1 MLSTAARAEPRPR
14 EAGTI
19 PSGARSGAIVAGASA
34 VSIVANYVF
43 LLAAGRV
50 LGSATYGSLAA
61 LLGLLAVVLIPAGA
75 LQMAVSRE
83 ISRRIASGDAGGA
96 DAFARTVVRAS
107 LIATAP
113 LVALALALA
122 VPLSDLLHIH
132 SVGVV
137 VLAEAI
143 LTTALV
149 FPVAMG
155 VVQGAQRFHA
165 LAALYIAPFA
175 IRLPLFGIA
184 AALGYR
190 LGAAIAAT
198 LAGSIASTAL
208 GLVLIREPLADAHII
223 PCRELRPFL
232 RYLAPVA
239 VGLIGIAL
247 LTHLDILIVKAR
259 LSADDAGAYAA
270 ASAFARVGF
279 FLPATIL
286 AVLFPRTAARQA
298 RGEETE
304 DILGR
309 SLLVTI
315 ALCGALALFYA
326 AAGVGLVS
334 ATFGRS
340 FSDGGRVLAP
350 FALAIGLYSL
360 AYILLGYH
368 LSRGESRYAWI
379 VAAGCLVQVATLALI
394 PRTLHSVVWANLA
407 VAGALIV
414 SHELAVARSAPALRA
429 GARQFTLGRAAALRR
444 IALETSLVLLGAT
457 AFVCALMW
465 PVVVHLGSTITGS
478 LGSDSTGSVAW
489 LWTLEHETGYHI
501 LGTTHHTLSGA
512 PLGWNEGNGL
522 NIQWFLPYY
531 PAYLATKLF
540 GAVAAYNLITLAGY
554 VLSGASMY
562 ALTRYLGCARLVAVW
577 AGVVFIVFPW
587 HIERAEHASLTHLEV
602 LALLVLA
609 LVAAAR
615 RPTWL
620 RFGFVGA
627 ATFACWLTSGYF
639 GGMAVVTTFAFA
651 LGAALTSAR
660 RRGALQAAGS
670 IGAALVA
677 SGLVAIASYAS
688 GANAGAGIHRD
699 ASALQAYG
707 LRPIEL
713 VVPAARHLVFGLG
726 LDSFWAQRLHGSNTT
741 EISNY
746 LGLLTFALAIAWLV
760 IAYRRR
766 AALRPTGLVQ
776 VTAGLVAAFV
786 VAFLFA
792 LPSPVGG
799 MSMPSKWLWDRISAF
814 RVPSRWDPL
823 LMTVLLPLAA
833 LGLQALWRALARRGR
848 VVALAAVAVA
858 IAVSFGELAVHT
870 VTRFRTVPVPAEYVA
885 LKTTTPNGI
894 LAEYPLGY
902 SDIYRLWQRVHDRP
916 LVNGA
921 PDGTAADQMR
931 MVLLDP
937 AQPGTAQSLSLL
949 GVTAFE
955 IHPGGHADVPVEPR
969 EPTHMPGYRLV
980 GRYPDGASVWDV
992 VASPAPALVVPTG
1005 GFLAP
1010 TRSGNGPVEFA
1021 LASSPGSLELR
1032 ARTATVVR
1040 VTFGAAVQGGGST
1053 TLHIGD
1059 GTRDVAVP
1067 VSGTSSV
1074 SIPVQVPRGR
1084 SELFL
1089 RPEGAAQ
1096 LEISQPRAAGT
1107 GPNAMLSALPL
1118 SSDPGF

>member
-1 MLSTAARAEPRPR
+1 MVVAPRRTAAPPEPAR
-14 EAGTI
+14 I
-19 PSGARSGAIVAGASA
+19 VSGARSGALVAGASA
-34 VSIVANYVF
+34 ASIVANYVF

-50 LGSATYGSLAA
+50 LGSAGYGSLAA

-83 ISRRIASGDAGGA
+83 ISRRIATGDSHGA
-96 DAFARTVVRAS
+96 DAFARTAVRVS
-107 LIATAP
+107 LIATVP
-113 LVALALALA
+113 LVALAIVLA
-122 VPLSDLLHIH
+122 VPLADLLHIH
-132 SVGVV
+132 SMGVV
-137 VLAEAI
+137 VLTEAI
-143 LTTALV
+143 LVTALV
-149 FPVAMG
+149 YPVAMG
-155 VVQGAQRFHA
+155 VVQGVQRFHA
-165 LAALYIAPFA
+165 LAALYLAPFV

-190 LGAAIAAT
+190 LGAAIVAT
-198 LAGSIASTAL
+198 LAGSIAATAL
-208 GLVLIREPLADAHII
+208 ALALIREPLTRADVL
-223 PCRELRPFL
+223 PRSELRPFL
-232 RYLAPVA
+232 RYLTPVA
-239 VGLIGIAL
+239 AGLVGIAL

-309 SLLVTI
+309 SLLVTV
-315 ALCGALALFYA
+315 ALCGALAIFYA
-326 AAGVGLVS
+326 AAGVGLVA

-360 AYILLGYH
+360 AYILVGYH

-379 VAAGCLVQVATLALI
+379 VTAGCVVQVATLALV

-414 SHELAVARSAPALRA
+414 SHELFVTRSAPALRA
-429 GARQFTLGRAAALRR
+429 GLRQFTIGRAAQLRSL
-444 IALETSLVLLGAT
+444 AVETSLVLLGTT

-465 PVVVHLGSTITGS
+465 PVVAHLGSTVTGS

-489 LWTLEHETGYHI
+489 LWTLQHETGYHI
-501 LGTTHHTLSGA
+501 LGTTHHAMSGA
-512 PLGWNEGNGL
+512 PLGWDEGNGL

-540 GAVAAYNLITLAGY
+540 GPVAAYNLITLAGY

-577 AGVVFIVFPW
+577 AAVVFVVFPW

-620 RFGFVGA
+620 RFGLVGA
-627 ATFACWLTSGYF
+627 ATLACWLTSGYF

-651 LGAALTSAR
+651 LGAALTTVR
-660 RRGALQAAGS
+660 RRGLLLAAGS
-670 IGAALVA
+670 AGATLVA

-726 LDSFWAQRLHGSNTT
+726 LDSFWAPRLHGSNTT

-746 LGLLTFALAIAWLV
+746 LGLLTLALAIGWLV
-760 IAYRRR
+760 VVYRRR
-766 AALRPTGLVQ
+766 ATLRGTRLVQ
-776 VTAGLVAAFV
+776 VTAGLVTAFLV
-786 VAFLFA
+786 GFLFA

-799 MSMPSKWLWDRISAF
+799 TSMPSKWLWDRVSAF

-833 LGLQALWRALARRGR
+833 LGLQTLWRALARRGR
-848 VVALAAVAVA
+848 VLAVAAVAAA

-870 VTRFRTVPVPAEYVA
+870 VPRFRTVPVPAEYVA

-921 PDGTAADQMR
+921 PTGTTADQMR

-937 AQPGTAQSLSLL
+937 AQPGTAESLSLL
-949 GVTAFE
+949 GVTAIE

-969 EPTHMPGYRLV
+969 EPTHVSGYRIV
-980 GRYPDGASVWDV
+980 GRYADGASVWDV

-1010 TRSGNGPVEFA
+1010 TRAGNGPIRFG

-1032 ARTATVVR
+1032 ARTAAVVR
-1040 VTFGAAVQGGGST
+1040 VTFSAAVQGGGST
-1053 TLHIGD
+1053 TLHVGD
-1059 GTRDVAVP
+1059 GTRDVAVR
-1067 VSGTSSV
+1067 VSAITPASV
-1074 SIPVQVPRGR
+1074 AVQVPRGR
-1084 SELFL
+1084 SEIFL
-1089 RPEGAAQ
+1089 RPEGSARVD
-1096 LEISQPRAAGT
+1096 ISQPRAEAT
-1107 GPNAMLSALPL
+1107 HLNAALSALPL

>member
-1 MLSTAARAEPRPR
+1 MVVAPDRTVAPAEPARL
-14 EAGTI
+14 
-19 PSGARSGAIVAGASA
+19 PSGARSGALVAGASA
-34 VSIVANYVF
+34 GSIVANYVF

-50 LGSATYGSLAA
+50 LGSAGYGSLAA

-83 ISRRIASGDAGGA
+83 ISRRVASGDAGGA
-96 DAFARTVVRAS
+96 AAFARTTLRIS
-107 LIATAP
+107 LIATVP
-113 LVALALALA
+113 LVALALVLA
-122 VPLSDLLHIH
+122 VPLADLLHIH

-137 VLAEAI
+137 ALAETI
-143 LTTALV
+143 LVSALV
-149 FPVAMG
+149 YPVAMG
-155 VVQGAQRFHA
+155 IVQGAQRFHA
-165 LAALYIAPFA
+165 LAALYVAPFV

-190 LGAAIAAT
+190 LGAAVVAT
-198 LAGSIASTAL
+198 LAGSIASAAL
-208 GLVLIREPLADAHII
+208 ALALIREPLTHADVLPRA
-223 PCRELRPFL
+223 ELRPFL
-232 RYLAPVA
+232 RYLTPVA
-239 VGLIGIAL
+239 AGLVGIAL

-259 LSADDAGAYAA
+259 LSADEAGAYAA

-315 ALCGALALFYA
+315 VLCGALALFYA

-334 ATFGRS
+334 ATFGRG
-340 FSDGGRVLAP
+340 FADGGRVLAP

-360 AYILLGYH
+360 AYILVGYH

-379 VAAGCLVQVATLALI
+379 VAAACVVQVATLALV

-414 SHELAVARSAPALRA
+414 SHELAVARSAPALRS
-429 GARQFTLGRAAALRR
+429 GLRHFTLGRAAQLRR
-444 IALETSLVLLGAT
+444 IAIETSLVLLGAT

-478 LGSDSTGSVAW
+478 IGSDSTGSVAW
-489 LWTLEHETGYHI
+489 LWTLQHETGYHL

-512 PLGWNEGNGL
+512 PLGWDEGNGL

-531 PAYLATKLF
+531 PAYLATRLF

-562 ALTRYLGCARLVAVW
+562 ALTRYLGCARPVAIW

-587 HIERAEHASLTHLEV
+587 HIARAEHASLTHLEV

-609 LVAAAR
+609 LVAATR

-620 RFGFVGA
+620 RFGFVGV

-651 LGAALTSAR
+651 LGAALATER
-660 RRGALQAAGS
+660 RRGLLLAAGS
-670 IGAALVA
+670 AGAALVA

-699 ASALQAYG
+699 ASALEAYG
-707 LRPIEL
+707 LRPVEL

-726 LDSFWAQRLHGSNTT
+726 LDSFWARHLHGSNTT

-746 LGLLTFALAIAWLV
+746 LGLLTFALAIGWLV
-760 IAYRRR
+760 VVYRRR
-766 AALRPTGLVQ
+766 AALRGTRLVE
-776 VTAGLVAAFV
+776 VTAGLVTAFV
-786 VAFLFA
+786 VGFLFA

-799 MSMPSKWLWDRISAF
+799 TSMPSRWLWDRISAF

-823 LMTVLLPLAA
+823 LMTLLLPLAA
-833 LGLQALWRALARRGR
+833 LGLQTLWRALARRRR
-848 VVALAAVAVA
+848 VVAVAAVGAA
-858 IAVSFGELAVHT
+858 IAISFAELAVHT
-870 VTRFRTVPVPAEYVA
+870 VPRFRTVPVPAEYVA

-921 PDGTAADQMR
+921 PAGTDADQMR

-949 GVTAFE
+949 GVTAIE
-955 IHPGGHADVPVEPR
+955 VHPGGGADVPVEPR
-969 EPTHMPGYRLV
+969 EPTRGAGFRLV

-992 VASPAPALVVPTG
+992 VARPAPALVVPSG

-1010 TRSGNGPVEFA
+1010 TRSGNGPIEFG
-1021 LASSPGSLELR
+1021 LVSSPGTIELR
-1032 ARTATVVR
+1032 ARTAGVVR
-1040 VTFGAAVQGGGST
+1040 VTFAATVDGGGST

-1059 GTRDVAVP
+1059 GTHDVALP
-1067 VSGTSSV
+1067 VSAATSV
-1074 SIPVQVPRGR
+1074 SLAVQVPRGR
-1084 SELFL
+1084 SEVFL
-1089 RPEGAAQ
+1089 RPEGSARI
-1096 LEISQPRAAGT
+1096 EISQPRAETSGAS
-1107 GPNAMLSALPL
+1107 PALSALPL
-1118 SSDPGF
+1118 SPDPGF

>member
-1 MLSTAARAEPRPR
+1 VLLGVASAA
-14 EAGTI
+14 
-19 PSGARSGAIVAGASA
+19 AIVL
-34 VSIVANYVF
+34 NYVF
-43 LLAAGRV
+43 LLAAGRL
-50 LGSATYGSLAA
+50 LGSAGYGSLAA

-83 ISRRIASGDAGGA
+83 VSRRIASDDQPGA
-96 DAFARTVVRAS
+96 DSFARTVVRIS
-107 LIATAP
+107 LIATGP
-113 LVALALALA
+113 LVAAALLLA
-122 VPLSDLLHIH
+122 VPMAHLLHIH
-132 SVGVV
+132 SVAVV
-137 VLAEAI
+137 VLAETT
-143 LTTALV
+143 LVTALV
-149 FPVAMG
+149 YPVAMG
-155 VVQGAQRFHA
+155 VIQGAQRFHT

-175 IRLPLFGIA
+175 IRLPLFAIA

-190 LGAAIAAT
+190 LGAAIVAT
-198 LAGSIASTAL
+198 LVGSISATAL
-208 GLVLIREPLADAHII
+208 ALWLIREPTANAKLLLRA
-223 PCRELRPFL
+223 ELRPFL
-232 RYLAPVA
+232 RYLTPVA
-239 VGLIGIAL
+239 AGLIGIAL

-259 LSADDAGAYAA
+259 LTADDAGAYAA

-298 RGEETE
+298 RSEATE

-309 SLLVTI
+309 SLI
-315 ALCGALALFYA
+315 ATVAICGVLALFYA

-340 FSDGGRVLAP
+340 FAAGGEVLAP

-360 AYILLGYH
+360 AYILVGYH

-379 VAAGCLVQVATLALI
+379 VGGAVLAQVATLAVV
-394 PRTLHSVVWANLA
+394 PRTLHSIVWANLA
-407 VAGALIV
+407 VAGALV
-414 SHELAVARSAPALRA
+414 ATHEVFVGSSVPALRA
-429 GARQFTLGRAAALRR
+429 GMRHFTAGRTLQLRR
-444 IALETSLVLLGAT
+444 IAIETSLVLFGAT

-465 PVVVHLGSTITGS
+465 PVVAHLGSSITGS
-478 LGSDSTGSVAW
+478 LGSDSTGSVSW

-512 PLGWNEGNGL
+512 PLGWDEGNGL

-531 PAYLATKLF
+531 PAYLATRLF
-540 GAVAAYNLITLAGY
+540 GPVAAYNLITLAGY

-577 AGVVFIVFPW
+577 AAVVFIVFPW
-587 HIERAEHASLTHLEV
+587 HIARAEHASLTHLEV

-651 LGAALTSAR
+651 LGAALTTERAR
-660 RRGALQAAGS
+660 RLRLAAGS
-670 IGAALVA
+670 IGAALLA

-688 GANAGAGIHRD
+688 GADAGAGINRD
-699 ASALQAYG
+699 ATALQAYG

-726 LDSFWAQRLHGSNTT
+726 LDSFWARHAHGSNIT

-746 LGLLTFALAIAWLV
+746 LGLLTFALAIGWLV
-760 IAYRRR
+760 VVYRRR
-766 AALRPTGLVQ
+766 VALRQTRLPE
-776 VTAGLVAAFV
+776 VTAGLVTAFV
-786 VAFLFA
+786 VGFLFA

-833 LGLQALWRALARRGR
+833 LALQALWRALARRGR
-848 VVALAAVAVA
+848 LVAVAAVAAA
-858 IAVSFGELAVHT
+858 IAISFAELAVHT
-870 VTRFRTVPVPAEYVA
+870 VPRFRTVPVPAEYVA

-921 PDGTAADQMR
+921 PDGTPADQMR

-937 AQPGTAQSLSLL
+937 AQPGTAQSLALL
-949 GVTAFE
+949 GVTAIA
-955 IHPGGHADVPVEPR
+955 IHPGGPADVPVEPR
-969 EPTHMPGYRLV
+969 EPTDVPGYRLV
-980 GRYPDGASVWDV
+980 GRYPDTASIWDV
-992 VASPAPALVVPTG
+992 VARPAPALVVPAG

-1010 TRSGNGPVEFA
+1010 TRTGNGPLEFA
-1021 LASSPGSLELR
+1021 LVSSPGSLELR
-1032 ARTATVVR
+1032 AKTPAVVN
-1040 VTFGAAVQGGGST
+1040 VTFDATVQGGGST
-1053 TLHIGD
+1053 TLHLGD
-1059 GTRDVAVP
+1059 GSRDVAVP
-1067 VSGTSSV
+1067 VSGTSPVSV
-1074 SIPVQVPRGR
+1074 AVQVPRGR
-1084 SELFL
+1084 SEIFL
-1089 RPEGAAQ
+1089 RPEGSAQ
-1096 LEISQPRAAGT
+1096 LSTSLPRAHPT
-1107 GPNAMLSALPL
+1107 GANAALSALPL